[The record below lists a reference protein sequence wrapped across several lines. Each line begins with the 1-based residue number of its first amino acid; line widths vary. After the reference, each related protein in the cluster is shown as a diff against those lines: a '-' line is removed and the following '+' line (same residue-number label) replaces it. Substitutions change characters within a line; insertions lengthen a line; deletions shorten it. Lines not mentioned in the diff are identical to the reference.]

1 MTSVTQS
8 ARLAA
13 TWAVLPVSAQTAT
26 LRPMGSTLLRR
37 AAFPATQTQ
46 KVW

>member
-13 TWAVLPVSAQTAT
+13 AWAVLPVSAQTAT

-46 KVW
+46 KVR